1 MDAAGSNSG
10 GMTPVNVRIAE
21 GRAYEEAKRLE
32 VDRQFARQAAEG
44 HRQSEAGRVQEQAR
58 IAKEGVVRLSAFT
71 ARQQSD
77 QTARARFEDAAHAAG
92 AQKQEGR
99 VAELRRIAGA
109 DGSGM
114 GGTRQ
119 QAHSLPRPVP
129 ASLPRPSN
137 PVRGTLP
144 QDGLRSAYP
153 VHQGDT
159 SQRQSA
165 STGHADMCPPV
176 AGVHVRPSAERR
188 AEAPRPAQLP
198 LQTPVVP
205 SVVQDGQRR
214 EGVASSAHQHLHD
227 AFQRFVDPSTKDREN
242 RSIQNAVRGTLRLLD
257 REGADGPTDE
267 RRRELQHG
275 VATILNELSSRQRHT
290 AEYSYALKQVSK
302 AAAEEVRR
310 SAELQ
315 KENYRNGI
323 GLSEGSDLNQE
334 IHTLNR
340 ASQNAQKFSDSMS
353 ARHNEQY
360 GSYKFH
366 MRKLTMSD
374 GAQWDVKDR
383 EKAVLEASQAGK
395 NIPPPEP
402 MVLESRY
409 FSLETRV
416 LEAGARNVQGW
427 QSEHQRA
434 ASQRDNSFD
443 AHDAKLSRLADYY
456 RSSDVNRPISAEYVD
471 RRRDYLKACRER
483 DISADRLEMLE
494 RSPYAA
500 QHTREIEKTR
510 SQVFDLGRDV
520 NSAKQFM
527 DKAWTAY
534 KESGEGGVFKR
545 NDKGERMWFNPNGVP
560 NASAVVSRNRSAS
573 GKEEGG
579 AEQQGRG
586 SHAPVDIPPSE
597 RRFREQMAAADAVEN
612 RPTVA
617 SW

>member
-1 MDAAGSNSG
+1 MDAAGSNSEG
-10 GMTPVNVRIAE
+10 TTPVNVRIAE

-44 HRQSEAGRVQEQAR
+44 HRQSEAGRVQERAR
-58 IAKEGVVRLSAFT
+58 IAKEGAVRLSAFT
-71 ARQQSD
+71 ARQQAD
-77 QTARARFEDAAHAAG
+77 QMARARFEDAAHAVG
-92 AQKQEGR
+92 APKQEGR
-99 VAELRRIAGA
+99 VAR
-109 DGSGM
+109 
-114 GGTRQ
+114 
-119 QAHSLPRPVP
+119 
-129 ASLPRPSN
+129 PRPSN
-137 PVRGTLP
+137 AVRGTLP

-159 SQRQSA
+159 SQRRPP
-165 STGHADMCPPV
+165 STGHADMRPPV

-205 SVVQDGQRR
+205 SVVQDDQLRD
-214 EGVASSAHQHLHD
+214 GVASSAHQHLHD
-227 AFQRFVDPSTKDREN
+227 AFQRFVDPSSKDRDN
-242 RSIQNAVRGTLRLLD
+242 RATQNAVRGTLRLLD
-257 REGADGPTDE
+257 RKGADGPADD

-275 VATILNELSSRQRHT
+275 VATILNGLSSGQNHT

-302 AAAEEVRR
+302 AAAEEIGRG
-310 SAELQ
+310 AELQ

-323 GLSEGSDLNQE
+323 GLAEGSDLNQE
-334 IHTLNR
+334 IHKLNR
-340 ASQNAQKFSDSMS
+340 ASQSAQKFSDSMS

-360 GSYKFH
+360 GNYKFH

-374 GAQWDVKDR
+374 GTQWEVKDR
-383 EKAVLEASQAGK
+383 EKAVLEDFQAGK

-456 RSSDVNRPISAEYVD
+456 RGSEINRPISAEYVD
-471 RRRDYLKACRER
+471 RRRDYLKTCRER
-483 DISADRLEMLE
+483 DISADRLDMMKQD
-494 RSPYAA
+494 PYAA
-500 QHTREIEKTR
+500 QNSKDIEKIR
-510 SQVFDLGRDV
+510 LQVFDLSCDV
-520 NSAKQFM
+520 NGAKQSM
-527 DKAWTAY
+527 DKAWIAY

-545 NDKGERMWFNPNGVP
+545 NDKGERIQFDLDVGS

-573 GKEEGG
+573 GKEEGR

-586 SHAPVDIPPSE
+586 SHVPVDIPPSE

-617 SW
+617 SWKM